1 MSYEEAIAQIT
12 GPGGPFEIVEAEI
25 RGEPLRVFKNTLPS
39 LRALWDLARARG
51 DQAFLVY
58 EDETWSWAETMRH
71 ADALAAAL
79 VQRFGV
85 APGDRVA
92 IAMRNYPEW
101 IAAYAAV
108 TSVGAVAVLLNAWWT
123 ADELD
128 FGLRDSG
135 SRVMVVR
142 SGGAALPAGVE
153 RYEDAVALGEP
164 MPDVA
169 IDPHA
174 DATILYT
181 SGTTGRPKGA
191 VSTHHAV
198 LSALLCFGCQAAVRS
213 VLLPETAP
221 QRKDPTSF
229 ILAVPLF
236 HVTGCVPVM
245 LSCVAAGCKLVI
257 MHKWSAE
264 RALELIERERIT
276 NFVGVPTMS
285 WDLLES
291 RDFARRDT
299 SSLKSV
305 GGGGAPAPPEL
316 VRRIDRGFRNAGP
329 GIGYGMTETNAYGP
343 QNAGRSTCGDRRAAA
358 ARCPWWRSAS
368 RTTGAL

>member
-101 IAAYAAV
+101 IIAFAAI
-108 TSVGAVAVLLNAWWT
+108 TSVGAVAVSLNAWWT

-135 SRVMVVR
+135 SRVLVADVERADRAAATLAAEDIRTIAVR
-142 SGGAALPAGVE
+142 SGGAALPAGAE
-153 RYEDAVALGEP
+153 RYEDAVQLGTA

-174 DATILYT
+174 
-181 SGTTGRPKGA
+181 
-191 VSTHHAV
+191 
-198 LSALLCFGCQAAVRS
+198 
-213 VLLPETAP
+213 
-221 QRKDPTSF
+221 
-229 ILAVPLF
+229 
-236 HVTGCVPVM
+236 
-245 LSCVAAGCKLVI
+245 
-257 MHKWSAE
+257 
-264 RALELIERERIT
+264 
-276 NFVGVPTMS
+276 
-285 WDLLES
+285 
-291 RDFARRDT
+291 
-299 SSLKSV
+299 
-305 GGGGAPAPPEL
+305 
-316 VRRIDRGFRNAGP
+316 
-329 GIGYGMTETNAYGP
+329 
-343 QNAGRSTCGDRRAAA
+343 
-358 ARCPWWRSAS
+358 
-368 RTTGAL
+368 

>member
-25 RGEPLRVFKNTLPS
+25 RGEPLRVFQNTLPS

-101 IAAYAAV
+101 IIAFAAI
-108 TSVGAVAVLLNAWWT
+108 TSVGAVAVSLNAWWT

-135 SRVMVVR
+135 SRVMIADAERVERAAATAAALGIRAIAVR
-142 SGGAALPAGVE
+142 TGDAQLPAGAQ
-153 RYEDAVALGEP
+153 RYADAIALGTP
-164 MPDVA
+164 MPEVA
-169 IDPHA
+169 IDPRA

-198 LSALLCFGCQAAVRS
+198 LSALLCFGCQAALRN
-213 VLLPETAP
+213 LLTPETDP
-221 QRKDPTSF
+221 QKRYPTSF
-229 ILAVPLF
+229 ILAVP
-236 HVTGCVPVM
+236 
-245 LSCVAAGCKLVI
+245 
-257 MHKWSAE
+257 
-264 RALELIERERIT
+264 
-276 NFVGVPTMS
+276 
-285 WDLLES
+285 
-291 RDFARRDT
+291 
-299 SSLKSV
+299 
-305 GGGGAPAPPEL
+305 
-316 VRRIDRGFRNAGP
+316 
-329 GIGYGMTETNAYGP
+329 
-343 QNAGRSTCGDRRAAA
+343 
-358 ARCPWWRSAS
+358 
-368 RTTGAL
+368 